1 MRKLIGVMSGIVIV
15 VVLFLVVNSEEKTTL
30 GDLIHNEITSY
41 NVISEI
47 YISSIGDE
55 FTNLTNQ
62 QEIERFMKSF
72 SEMDL
77 KEVDDAPDV
86 QYSIM
91 IRTEENDEMTVAVGE
106 ERIDVWTNQDGNGS
120 ELGGMYEIV
129 EDNSLLD
136 FIQRSNYEWE
146 SRS

>member
-1 MRKLIGVMSGIVIV
+1 M
-15 VVLFLVVNSEEKTTL
+15 

-41 NVISEI
+41 NVISEV
-47 YISSIGDE
+47 YISGIGDE
-55 FTNLTNQ
+55 FTTITNQ
-62 QEIERFMKSF
+62 QEIEKIMKSF

-86 QYSIM
+86 QYSIT

-106 ERIDVWTNQDGNGS
+106 ERIDVWDNQDGKDS

-136 FIQRSNYEWE
+136 FIQRFEL
-146 SRS
+146 

>member
-86 QYSIM
+86 QYSIT

>member
-1 MRKLIGVMSGIVIV
+1 
-15 VVLFLVVNSEEKTTL
+15 
-30 GDLIHNEITSY
+30 
-41 NVISEI
+41 
-47 YISSIGDE
+47 
-55 FTNLTNQ
+55 
-62 QEIERFMKSF
+62 MKSF

-86 QYSIM
+86 QYSIT